1 MANAQRTNNWQNA
14 PRPSKSRALKSS
26 APEYGGFEQGHAGSN
41 FMGSHDADA
50 FATNGD
56 WNSLQDQLEDLL
68 DQVHLRQ
75 QDQFQHQGEYGR
87 RGENPMPAQNFG
99 ELDQDKFDQDEFDQG
114 KFDPEEYRSPLSP
127 RANRNKQSRGRY
139 SQHSSS
145 QYAPDRSNETE
156 EAFVM
161 PAQSARQLQ
170 NAIHQIRSRKQQRPR
185 NQNHEM
191 SGHLSRG
198 HQQNAPERFNEFGTA
213 LGDISS
219 RLARFEQI
227 LASQNN
233 SSTPIAEMA
242 TQIEQLCG
250 VVEHLASNVG
260 EQSQI
265 KRLESQ
271 IARLADA
278 IPEGNDLDFKSL
290 NQRLDVLSNAFEKL
304 QDLQTRQ
311 LDFATIATAG
321 GDNLDA
327 LEPGVKNILQRMD
340 DLEQV
345 EIDLEPIEKCVRS
358 IYDRIDALEQT
369 MSKPNPDIEWL
380 SRDMAEFTKAMKSA
394 SSNSDSAELIER
406 VDTLVARIEQIE
418 SQGSPVGSIK
428 SEIQNLQSSLLNAV
442 EPRFEALEQQL
453 GSLKD
458 NFSDISTTGQQPEIS
473 VDILEKHIQN
483 LARKLDET
491 NSEISGLQQVFT
503 KGDEAN
509 SSPDINAI
517 ADMVANRTY
526 EAMEK
531 LQAQSGNGFE
541 QNALDELEG
550 RLSGLF
556 KSQANNNQNGD
567 FVNVR
572 KSIDQVNER
581 LSRLE
586 VSLEGVDKGS
596 SDAAAIDSVDLE
608 FSKTQHSEFE
618 YGSKF
623 EKDLEQE
630 PKTSIG
636 SGQVSKPEKPLKHLL
651 PELADNMP
659 RPPAEEAP
667 LNAPVFG
674 KDTEFKSDQNSAR
687 VPVPASLRVD
697 PDDLLVMENEVH
709 EIDEPHPARHS
720 PYPSNFE
727 ATDTVDPEDV
737 KPIKIP
743 HFNEEKTSAPP
754 TPQSTFAQGQSP
766 IDKLGDR
773 KKTPSIA
780 PQDSR
785 VSRSTFIEAARRA
798 VKSSSQMQA
807 QEEEQSLIGRAI
819 ARFQKKSAAVKENE
833 AEENN
838 SAKDRTSLAG
848 DNQETEFA
856 DKQEGQSEEYD
867 DLTTVPESF
876 LSRNR
881 QPILLVAALAAVTL
895 LTINLVSQRFS
906 APQVDQVDAVAQI
919 DSGDTIVDKGANNK
933 SVDQGATS
941 TNASPAPD
949 ETPSQATSSLTSDNG
964 GDGGSQIAID
974 SSEGVRIID
983 PMVNQEAPASL
994 NLASLTSVGASVP
1007 LQGFELPP
1015 EAIGPLQLRQAAQ
1028 DGDPR
1033 AQFEIAA
1040 IFAEGRA
1047 ITQDLSAASVWYER
1061 SAAQGFAPAG
1071 YRLANMLENGIGVEK
1086 DLARARLWYQLA
1098 ADAGNRMSMHN
1109 LASLM
1114 ASGQLGEPQF
1124 DLAAYWFEKAA
1135 DLGLKDSQ
1143 FNLAMLNARGL
1154 GVPQNLE
1161 NAFKWFS
1168 IAASLGDE
1176 DAAKARDD
1184 IARSLNAQSVP
1195 ELQNKIAAWQAGNL
1209 NILANFAPI
1218 GTWTSDFDPGADI
1231 DNAEVIV
1238 RVQAVLNRLGF
1249 DAGTPDGVM
1258 GPKTSDAIVDF
1269 ERQVGMAPSGAINPR
1284 LLAVLGSQ
1292 PV

>member
-14 PRPSKSRALKSS
+14 PGSSNSRALKSR
-26 APEYGGFEQGHAGSN
+26 PPKYGGFEQNHAGSD
-41 FMGSHDADA
+41 FMGSQDADA
-50 FATNGD
+50 IAANGD

-68 DQVHLRQ
+68 DQVHLKQ
-75 QDQFQHQGEYGR
+75 QDQFQHQNEYAR
-87 RGENPMPAQNFG
+87 RGENLMPAQNFG
-99 ELDQDKFDQDEFDQG
+99 KFDQDEFDQDE
-114 KFDPEEYRSPLSP
+114 FTQEEYRSPIPP
-127 RANRNKQSRGRY
+127 RSNRNKQSRGRY
-139 SQHSSS
+139 LGSSSS

-185 NQNHEM
+185 DRDHEM
-191 SGHLSRG
+191 SGQLPG
-198 HQQNAPERFNEFGTA
+198 HRQNAPERFNEFGTA

-219 RLARFEQI
+219 RLAKFEQI

-265 KRLESQ
+265 KRLETQ

-311 LDFATIATAG
+311 LDFATVAAAG

-345 EIDLEPIEKCVRS
+345 ELDLEPIEKCVRS
-358 IYDRIDALEQT
+358 IYDRIDTLEQT
-369 MSKPNPDIEWL
+369 MSQPNPDIEWL

-418 SQGSPVGSIK
+418 SQGSPVGSVK

-453 GSLKD
+453 GSLQN
-458 NFSDISTTGQQPEIS
+458 NFSDISTSGQQPEIS

-483 LARKLDET
+483 LAKKLDET

-556 KSQANNNQNGD
+556 KSQVNNDQNGD

-586 VSLEGVDKGS
+586 VSLESVDKGS
-596 SDAAAIDSVDLE
+596 SGAAIDSFDLN
-608 FSKTQHSEFE
+608 SGKTQHSEFE
-618 YGSKF
+618 R
-623 EKDLEQE
+623 DLEQE
-630 PKTSIG
+630 PKVSNS
-636 SGQVSKPEKPLKHLL
+636 SGQATKSTKPLKHLL

-659 RPPAEEAP
+659 RPPSEEAP
-667 LNAPVFG
+667 LNARVFG
-674 KDTEFKSDQNSAR
+674 EDTEFNLDQNNAR

-697 PDDLLVMENEVH
+697 PDDLLVMESEVH

-720 PYPSNFE
+720 PFSSDFKDMG
-727 ATDTVDPEDV
+727 AADPEEV
-737 KPIKIP
+737 RPVKIP
-743 HFNEEKTSAPP
+743 RFNEEKSSAPP
-754 TPQSTFAQGQSP
+754 APRSSFAQSQSP
-766 IDKLGDR
+766 IDKLGD
-773 KKTPSIA
+773 KEETSSSPL
-780 PQDSR
+780 QDSR

-819 ARFQKKSAAVKENE
+819 
-833 AEENN
+833 
-838 SAKDRTSLAG
+838 
-848 DNQETEFA
+848 
-856 DKQEGQSEEYD
+856 
-867 DLTTVPESF
+867 
-876 LSRNR
+876 
-881 QPILLVAALAAVTL
+881 
-895 LTINLVSQRFS
+895 
-906 APQVDQVDAVAQI
+906 
-919 DSGDTIVDKGANNK
+919 
-933 SVDQGATS
+933 
-941 TNASPAPD
+941 
-949 ETPSQATSSLTSDNG
+949 
-964 GDGGSQIAID
+964 
-974 SSEGVRIID
+974 
-983 PMVNQEAPASL
+983 
-994 NLASLTSVGASVP
+994 
-1007 LQGFELPP
+1007 
-1015 EAIGPLQLRQAAQ
+1015 
-1028 DGDPR
+1028 
-1033 AQFEIAA
+1033 
-1040 IFAEGRA
+1040 
-1047 ITQDLSAASVWYER
+1047 
-1061 SAAQGFAPAG
+1061 
-1071 YRLANMLENGIGVEK
+1071 
-1086 DLARARLWYQLA
+1086 
-1098 ADAGNRMSMHN
+1098 
-1109 LASLM
+1109 
-1114 ASGQLGEPQF
+1114 
-1124 DLAAYWFEKAA
+1124 
-1135 DLGLKDSQ
+1135 
-1143 FNLAMLNARGL
+1143 
-1154 GVPQNLE
+1154 
-1161 NAFKWFS
+1161 
-1168 IAASLGDE
+1168 
-1176 DAAKARDD
+1176 
-1184 IARSLNAQSVP
+1184 
-1195 ELQNKIAAWQAGNL
+1195 
-1209 NILANFAPI
+1209 
-1218 GTWTSDFDPGADI
+1218 
-1231 DNAEVIV
+1231 
-1238 RVQAVLNRLGF
+1238 
-1249 DAGTPDGVM
+1249 
-1258 GPKTSDAIVDF
+1258 
-1269 ERQVGMAPSGAINPR
+1269 
-1284 LLAVLGSQ
+1284 
-1292 PV
+1292 